1 MNGDL
6 IDYLQN
12 NSNVV
17 STNVI
22 ISRETTLSGLQYIHI
37 SAGDKVLYEFWHNP
51 NKKNDDDNKP
61 KSTGG
66 KKPYLMLMI
75 QEIEKLRSS
84 GVKNTEELI
93 GFVACL
99 GQNVEWNTGKLI
111 QKRSKKPL
119 KYKELQNIF
128 QCGKRKLD
136 RVLGDLKSNG
146 LLVNTQE
153 GYFISSDLIKKG
165 KMK

>member
-1 MNGDL
+1 MNADL

-17 STNVI
+17 SVNVI
-22 ISRETTLSGLQYIHI
+22 ISRETTKNGSQYIHI
-37 SAGDKVLYEFWHNP
+37 NAGDKVLYEFWHNP
-51 NKKNDDDNKP
+51 NKQDDNKP

-66 KKPYLMLMI
+66 KKPYLMLMV

-93 GFVACL
+93 GFIACL

-111 QKRSKKPL
+111 HKRSKKPL
-119 KYKELQNIF
+119 KYKELQNMF

-153 GYFISSDLIKKG
+153 GYFISSDLVKKG